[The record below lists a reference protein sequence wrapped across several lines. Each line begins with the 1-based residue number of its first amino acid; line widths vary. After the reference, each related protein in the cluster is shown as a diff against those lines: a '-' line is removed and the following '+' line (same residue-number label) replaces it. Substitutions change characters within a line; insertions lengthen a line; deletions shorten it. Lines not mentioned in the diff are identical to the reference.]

1 MKKRDFLSDLCNHD
15 GSMFHLSI
23 FYTILLSALTIRP
36 DKSDMILLNKIQAAW
51 KCLFIF
57 SALVMATLIFT
68 TWKFDSAKSPNQVK
82 ATQEL
87 FVYLTQTERCL
98 RTNVT
103 RNLDLGNRSKCRC
116 DVVVLSYKAEC
127 REYRPA
133 HFTYLFDN
141 TTTWGSGRNRL
152 FFHALE
158 RNTNYLYYIFLDD
171 DISLKFNEKAT
182 PAMRQLSPIQAFQN
196 WLLDYEPAVGVMDYS
211 NNPAKSLIQLNWK
224 ICNKNLVNHT
234 WVASPIIYFDPVINA
249 FHAKA
254 VVHIFPLDT
263 RFEQVSWWFTDKYL
277 CSVVE
282 IKFRGQAL
290 LFFPVTVYNP
300 LHRPYPRSLAGTKK
314 AWREFIKDV
323 KRDVPERFANHSLLR
338 KFKKD
343 PQLYTRKSQTYCM
356 NVTRHQEIV
365 PFAHFVRE
373 EDKNKHLT

>member
-1 MKKRDFLSDLCNHD
+1 
-15 GSMFHLSI
+15 
-23 FYTILLSALTIRP
+23 
-36 DKSDMILLNKIQAAW
+36 
-51 KCLFIF
+51 
-57 SALVMATLIFT
+57 MATLIFT
-68 TWKFDSAKSPNQVK
+68 TWKFDSAKTPNQVK
-82 ATQEL
+82 ATQESFL
-87 FVYLTQTERCL
+87 YLTQTERCL
-98 RTNVT
+98 RKNVT
-103 RNLDLGNRSKCRC
+103 LNLDLGNRSKCRC

-158 RNTNYLYYIFLDD
+158 RNTNYVYYIFLDD
-171 DISLKFNEKAT
+171 DISLKFNKRAT

-234 WVASPIIYFDPVINA
+234 SVTSPIIYFDPVINA

-263 RFEQVSWWFTDKYL
+263 RFEQV
-277 CSVVE
+277 
-282 IKFRGQAL
+282 I
-290 LFFPVTVYNP
+290 YNP
-300 LHRPYPRSLAGTKK
+300 LHRPYPRSHTGTNK

-338 KFKKD
+338 EFKKD
-343 PQLYTRKSQTYCM
+343 PRLYTRKSQTYCM
-356 NVTRHQEIV
+356 NVTRHEEIV

-373 EDKNKHLT
+373 EDKRTTFNID